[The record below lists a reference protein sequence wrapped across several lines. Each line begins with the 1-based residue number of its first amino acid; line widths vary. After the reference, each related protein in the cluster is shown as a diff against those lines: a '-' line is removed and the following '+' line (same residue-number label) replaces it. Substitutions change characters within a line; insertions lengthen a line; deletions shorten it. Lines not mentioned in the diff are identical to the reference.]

1 MGIDLLFYSVS
12 ANIDKL
18 LKITDRDNRRWLS
31 IAVLSLAHG
40 LADAAAGLLVVR
52 LATVPINAGLTILM
66 YQVLAFAM
74 QPIVGLIIDR
84 YRIARSGVILA
95 LLATGI
101 GILCRSSSPTLAI
114 LLAGLGAAIFHVSAG
129 AIVAVESCQ
138 SIVSLGWFAAP
149 GVVGLAIGGYA
160 ALNYPNDGYMILL
173 LGAMALSID
182 RILPPSADLAG
193 GEKIERESAILLAG
207 KESIGL
213 LLVVAI
219 AVRSLV
225 WNLVDVIHRSD
236 SEMLIYLAVAAGMG
250 KIVGGMFAARFGW
263 RRWGT
268 IALFT
273 AAACLNFGIDRVEL
287 LLLGVALLQSVTP
300 IALAATISLCPG
312 LPATGTGLALGL
324 GIAMGGILLLLLPP
338 VSWTMGYLGAIALL
352 ASILL
357 RWSIDPD
364 T

>member
-1 MGIDLLFYSVS
+1 LFYFVS

-18 LKITDRDNRRWLS
+18 LKITNRDRRRGLS
-31 IAVLSLAHG
+31 IALLGLAHG

-52 LATVPINAGLTILM
+52 LATLPINAGLTILI
-66 YQVLAFAM
+66 YQVLAFAI
-74 QPIVGLIIDR
+74 QPIVGSIVDR

-95 LLATGI
+95 LLATEI
-101 GILCRSSSPTLAI
+101 GILCRSLSPILAI
-114 LLAGLGAAIFHVSAG
+114 LLAGLGSAVFHVSAG
-129 AIVAVESCQ
+129 AIVAIESCQ

-160 ALNYPNDGYMILL
+160 ALNHPTDGYMVFL

-182 RILPPSADLAG
+182 RILPPSADLAR
-193 GEKIERESAILLAG
+193 GEKIEQQSAILLAG
-207 KESIGL
+207 KEGIGL
-213 LLVVAI
+213 LLLAAI
-219 AVRSLV
+219 AIRSLV

-250 KIVGGMFAARFGW
+250 KIAGGMFAARFGW

-268 IALFT
+268 VALLS

-324 GIAMGGILLLLLPP
+324 GIALGGILLVLLPP
-338 VSWTMGYLGAIALL
+338 ASWTLGYLGAIALL
-352 ASILL
+352 AMMLL

-364 T
+364 A